1 MLLLPQALYE
11 ALQKTARENQKTH
24 QFWKKYAKRAGV
36 EGTISQGVRAFDIR
50 FSRYIGLAKTHLQ
63 MVGSATAMNIY
74 RLYNWVSGV
83 PHALTRI
90 ASFAQLAPGSPSLI
104 PSGWRTG

>member
-1 MLLLPQALYE
+1 MLLLPQAPYE
-11 ALQKTARENQKTH
+11 ALQKARENQKTP

-74 RLYNWVSGV
+74 RLYNWVSSV

-90 ASFAQLAPGSPSLI
+90 ASFAQLAPDPSLI